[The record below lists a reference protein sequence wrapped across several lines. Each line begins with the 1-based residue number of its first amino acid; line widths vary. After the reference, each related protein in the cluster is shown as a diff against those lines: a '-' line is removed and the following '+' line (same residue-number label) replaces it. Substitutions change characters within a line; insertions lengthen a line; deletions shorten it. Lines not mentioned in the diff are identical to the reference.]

1 MKPNVKDI
9 PAPLE
14 VCDRYYDAS
23 TRNWCLRWTLEAP
36 RQVTLL
42 HRSEWVA
49 YWKLHTTFDVIY
61 SAIKNYPHH
70 KLGSVITDANEGQ
83 SFVFSIGG
91 GKYPLPKGIYRN
103 MY

>member
-9 PAPLE
+9 PAPRE
-14 VCDRYYDAS
+14 ICDRYYDAS
-23 TRNWCLRWTLEAP
+23 TRKWCLQWILAAP

-61 SAIKNYPHH
+61 STIKNYPHN
-70 KLGSVITDANEGQ
+70 KLSSITTVR
-83 SFVFSIGG
+83 VFTATL
-91 GKYPLPKGIYRN
+91 Y
-103 MY
+103 